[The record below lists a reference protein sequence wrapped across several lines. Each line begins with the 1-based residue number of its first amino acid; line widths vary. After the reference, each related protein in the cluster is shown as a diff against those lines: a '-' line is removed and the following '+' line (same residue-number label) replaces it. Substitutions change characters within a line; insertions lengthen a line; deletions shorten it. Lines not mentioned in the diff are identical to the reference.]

1 MLLGH
6 SPTVQNANHL
16 RGVSFRQLY
25 LACADILVYSLIRLH
40 IIWSPKNA
48 STVTEHGPTAV
59 AVISAYFDRKR
70 YLNVIKVRG
79 GTVECEDLPRT

>member
-48 STVTEHGPTAV
+48 STVTEQGPTTV
-59 AVISAYFDRKR
+59 AVTSAYFDRR
-70 YLNVIKVRG
+70 RLLNAIEVVGVDGRLQRF
-79 GTVECEDLPRT
+79 T